1 MEDRLL
7 ITDEIWEEL
16 EPLVRQAKHPAGA
29 PPEQSDREF
38 IEAVL
43 YLARAGTPLRDPREL
58 GHWHNVYVRFRRWE
72 KQGVWQELWH
82 LVRKQGAQASP
93 GSQKHLCRQH
103 DSACSPPR
111 QRSAQKKG
119 RKLWDVLAGD

>member
-7 ITDEIWEEL
+7 ISDEIWEEL

-43 YLARAGTPLRDPREL
+43 YLARAGAPWRDLPREL

-82 LVRKQGAQASP
+82 LVREQGAPAVKNIYVDSTTVRAHHHAS
-93 GSQKHLCRQH
+93 GALK
-103 DSACSPPR
+103 
-111 QRSAQKKG
+111 KKG